1 MPLWKNFHDAEQ
13 PADPCCRLTPFNLNV
28 QGKGNLLTTKQAL
41 CHCDDCRKISGS
53 LFSYNFLV
61 KEADLE
67 ITGSPKEVLQTAD
80 SGFGKK
86 NYFCGDCGMHLFGG
100 SDTMRAQKGLV
111 VVRVGIF
118 DDVDLEKCRPTA
130 ELYPQRRPKWLC
142 ALENAEQLESMPPA

>member
-13 PADPCCRLTPFNLNV
+13 PADPCCRLTPFNLIV
-28 QGKGNLLTTKQAL
+28 QGKDNLLTTKQAL

-86 NYFCGDCGMHLFGG
+86 NYFCGDCGTL
-100 SDTMRAQKGLV
+100 SLADSS
-111 VVRVGIF
+111 
-118 DDVDLEKCRPTA
+118 RP
-130 ELYPQRRPKWLC
+130 
-142 ALENAEQLESMPPA
+142 

>member
-1 MPLWKNFHDAEQ
+1 VIAVRYPLQILHAHD
-13 PADPCCRLTPFNLNV
+13 
-28 QGKGNLLTTKQAL
+28 LL
-41 CHCDDCRKISGS
+41 IS
-53 LFSYNFLV
+53 
-61 KEADLE
+61 
-67 ITGSPKEVLQTAD
+67 
-80 SGFGKK
+80 
-86 NYFCGDCGMHLFGG
+86 GMHLFGG